1 MSGAAIDAE
10 SGLVFV
16 GSHDNHMYAFNTSYY
31 IPGIHPLYTF
41 ITICT
46 PMYTRNTCIYTIYYT
61 PNTPLNTLHTP
72 YIRLHKLMLN
82 NNRLN
87 ASLPAGWRSMT

>member
-46 PMYTRNTCIYTIYYT
+46 PVIHVYQLVYIIYNL
-61 PNTPLNTLHTP
+61 NTPLNTPHAP
-72 YIRLHKLMLN
+72 YIRPKYTT
-82 NNRLN
+82 
-87 ASLPAGWRSMT
+87 AC